1 MTRRRRGVAVA
12 LAAALV
18 SALHAAPARAQ
29 SAAWDDHGYLR
40 LSGWFQLAAGSF
52 STTARPIDF
61 AESSTVDTTYRTRSI
76 PGFEVDAGGRVW
88 RSLAIGVGV
97 SRFSKDTAGS
107 VSAQVPHPFFF
118 NRPRAVSGDASG
130 LTREETA
137 LHLQAS
143 WMVPLRNR
151 LQLALAGGPSWFDVG
166 QDLVTQVYPYDTATF
181 AGATAVH
188 RSHSGIGFNAA
199 ADLAYSVRPH
209 VGVGIG
215 VTFSHARVQ
224 LDDATTVE
232 AGGAYVT
239 AGLRFR
245 F

>member
-1 MTRRRRGVAVA
+1 M
-12 LAAALV
+12 
-18 SALHAAPARAQ
+18 HAAPARAQ
-29 SAAWDDHGYLR
+29 SAAWDDRGYLR
-40 LSGWFQLAAGSF
+40 LSGWFQPAAGSF
-52 STTARPIDF
+52 STTTRPIDF
-61 AESSTVDTTYRTRSI
+61 AEPSTVDTTYRTRSI

-88 RSLAIGVGV
+88 RNLAIGVGV

-166 QDLVTQVYPYDTATF
+166 QDLVTDVTVTQVYPYDTATF
-181 AGATAVH
+181 AGTTAVR

-224 LDDATTVE
+224 LDDATTVD